1 MISSFSMLG
10 FRTLSRL
17 LGILTQY
24 DTSLYKIREYVSAPF
39 QGGWGVLPVVP
50 FENKIPTNTFSY
62 PREVIGDSYALT
74 FEKSDNWYCVSV
86 PSRGEWGF

>member
-39 QGGWGVLPVVP
+39 QGEWGVLPVVP
-50 FENKIPTNTFSY
+50 FENKIPTKRSRTLSS
-62 PREVIGDSYALT
+62 RLGVLT
-74 FEKSDNWYCVSV
+74 QKMDNLIDFYKWVSA
-86 PSRGEWGF
+86 PSRGY

>member
-39 QGGWGVLPVVP
+39 QGGWGVLHVVP
-50 FENKIPTNTFSY
+50 FENKIPTNTFPY
-62 PREVIGDSYALT
+62 PLE
-74 FEKSDNWYCVSV
+74 
-86 PSRGEWGF
+86 

>member
-39 QGGWGVLPVVP
+39 QGEWGVLPVVP
-50 FENKIPTNTFSY
+50 FENKIPTNTFPY
-62 PREVIGDSYALT
+62 PLESTGGTKAEDL
-74 FEKSDNWYCVSV
+74 
-86 PSRGEWGF
+86 